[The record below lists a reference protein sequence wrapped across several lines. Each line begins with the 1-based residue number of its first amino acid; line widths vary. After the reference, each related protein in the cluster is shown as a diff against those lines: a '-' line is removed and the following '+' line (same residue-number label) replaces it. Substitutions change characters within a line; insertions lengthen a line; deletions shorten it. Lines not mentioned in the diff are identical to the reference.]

1 LDDQEKQQVQQM
13 KAMAGQL
20 KKEQV
25 QQFLQQLEQQ
35 GGQAPADK
43 QDMLQSMRKIL
54 ESRLQALE
62 GGK

>member
-13 KAMAGQL
+13 KTMAGQL

-35 GGQAPADK
+35 AGQAPADK
-43 QDMLQSMRKIL
+43 QDMIQSMRKIL
-54 ESRLQALE
+54 ETRLQTLE